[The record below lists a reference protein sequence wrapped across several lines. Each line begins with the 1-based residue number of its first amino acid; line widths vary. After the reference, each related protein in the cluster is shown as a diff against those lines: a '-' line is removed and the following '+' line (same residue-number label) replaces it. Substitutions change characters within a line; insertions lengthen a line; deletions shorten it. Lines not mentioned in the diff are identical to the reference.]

1 MSIQSEYFITM
12 VIIMDLRNTDHDFM
26 GLLVITDLITQKFLI
41 YSLVYL
47 NKFEWKMCKIILAD
61 IDA

>member
-1 MSIQSEYFITM
+1 MWIQSEYFITM

-26 GLLVITDLITQKFLI
+26 GLLVITDIITQKFQI